1 MPPLH
6 RLARLIALPML
17 LGAASCSGAD
27 RMLGLSRTDSAA
39 PLRTPGLAVADE
51 PLAAQVGA
59 SILGQGGSAADAVT
73 SMFFTLSAT
82 YPVAA
87 GLGGGG
93 VCLLRDTAGRV
104 QEFNFLSR
112 RATNNGPYALP
123 TAARGFYDLQK
134 TYGVLPWQRDVAP
147 GESYAA
153 TGFPI
158 SFSLAQRIVAAQA
171 QLRLDPQL
179 AAEFL
184 DSAGRPLPQ
193 GAVVANTALSQT
205 LSALRLQ
212 GPQGFYSGPVAAQ
225 IEAAASLSRPEFEGY
240 RSSLSQVRPISLG
253 AYSVALPGAQSGAG
267 AFAHALLANMSR
279 AAQGQTPDAAAAT
292 AVRQTLASFG
302 ISTLPSDLGATGFA
316 AVDGNGQA
324 AACAVTLNGP
334 FGAGRVAPGTGVA
347 LASSPASPFGYSTA
361 FLTPLLGVDS
371 SGQVALA
378 GAGSGGPNGTA
389 AMEYLLLKRAG
400 GQSVVRP
407 GDVRSTGAAP
417 FATVNAIS
425 CESGLCVAL
434 PDPGGHGLG
443 ATADPQ

>member
-1 MPPLH
+1 
-6 RLARLIALPML
+6 
-17 LGAASCSGAD
+17 
-27 RMLGLSRTDSAA
+27 
-39 PLRTPGLAVADE
+39 
-51 PLAAQVGA
+51 
-59 SILGQGGSAADAVT
+59 
-73 SMFFTLSAT
+73 
-82 YPVAA
+82 
-87 GLGGGG
+87 
-93 VCLLRDTAGRV
+93 
-104 QEFNFLSR
+104 
-112 RATNNGPYALP
+112 
-123 TAARGFYDLQK
+123 
-134 TYGVLPWQRDVAP
+134 
-147 GESYAA
+147 
-153 TGFPI
+153 
-158 SFSLAQRIVAAQA
+158 
-171 QLRLDPQL
+171 LDPQL

-184 DSAGRPLPQ
+184 DSAGQPLPQ
-193 GAVVANTALSQT
+193 GAVVSNTALSQT

-225 IEAAASLSRPEFEGY
+225 IEAAAGLARPEFEGY
-240 RSSLSQVRPISLG
+240 RSSLSLVRLISLG

-279 AAQGQTPDAAAAT
+279 AAGPERNSGQTADAAAAT

-316 AVDGNGQA
+316 AVDGNGRA

-378 GAGSGGPNGTA
+378 GTGAGGPNGTA

-400 GQSVVRP
+400 GQSVTRP
-407 GDVRSTGAAP
+407 GDMRSTGAAP

-425 CESGLCVAL
+425 CDSGLCVAL
-434 PDPGGHGLG
+434 SDPGGHGLG
-443 ATADPQ
+443 ATADAQ